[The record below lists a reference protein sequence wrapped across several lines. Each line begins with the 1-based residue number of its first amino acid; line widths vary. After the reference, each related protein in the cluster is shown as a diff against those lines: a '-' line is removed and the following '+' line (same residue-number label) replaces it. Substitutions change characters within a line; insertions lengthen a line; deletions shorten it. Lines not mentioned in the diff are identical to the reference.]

1 MIPPT
6 TEQEESFEETLIGKV
21 FEVYEKTPNREF
33 KSHVQFIKADSLSD
47 AEDEASTIDPDYWK
61 TRSVRPVTPEYVWD
75 KFIELHYSYSIAKSI
90 LELDDVGSD

>member
-6 TEQEESFEETLIGKV
+6 TEQEGSFEETLIGKV
-21 FEVYEKTPNREF
+21 FEAYEKTPNREF

-47 AEDEASTIDPDYWK
+47 AEDEAAVIDPGYWK

-90 LELDDVGSD
+90 LELDDIAED